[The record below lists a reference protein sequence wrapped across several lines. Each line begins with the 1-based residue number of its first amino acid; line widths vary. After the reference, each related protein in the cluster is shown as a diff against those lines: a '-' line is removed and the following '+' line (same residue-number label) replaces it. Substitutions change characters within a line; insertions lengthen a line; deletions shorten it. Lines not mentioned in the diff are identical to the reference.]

1 MTGHPAM
8 DSQPGLGNPASSA
21 GRFVLDGPSR
31 DRQDTVGAEL
41 RDRDDPHASSLPI
54 MPTSFQSNGLRF
66 LYPDNWTIV
75 ERSGDAGDAGGVGVT
90 LEFPGGG
97 FFSVEQVT
105 DPRDDDALL
114 AALVESVKEGYQDAE
129 HEPISADDFGA
140 SPLSAR
146 WGDLAA
152 PGVEAASGGGP
163 AAEVRFYY
171 LDLLVIARLMVLRL
185 GPTRYVVQTQA
196 ESRDFDRNV
205 PVFQA
210 LLKQIRENHS

>member
-1 MTGHPAM
+1 
-8 DSQPGLGNPASSA
+8 
-21 GRFVLDGPSR
+21 
-31 DRQDTVGAEL
+31 
-41 RDRDDPHASSLPI
+41 

-75 ERSGDAGDAGGVGVT
+75 ERSADAGGVGVT

-105 DPRDDDALL
+105 DARDDDALL

-129 HEPISADDFGA
+129 HEPISADDFGT
-140 SPLSAR
+140 STLSAR
-146 WGDLAA
+146 WGD
-152 PGVEAASGGGP
+152 PAASGLEAVPGGGS

-196 ESRDFDRNV
+196 ESRDFDRNL

>member
-1 MTGHPAM
+1 
-8 DSQPGLGNPASSA
+8 
-21 GRFVLDGPSR
+21 
-31 DRQDTVGAEL
+31 
-41 RDRDDPHASSLPI
+41 

-75 ERSGDAGDAGGVGVT
+75 ERSADAGGVGVT

-97 FFSVEQVT
+97 FFAVEQVT

-129 HEPISADDFGA
+129 HEPMSADDFGA

-146 WGDLAA
+146 GGDSATAA
-152 PGVEAASGGGP
+152 VGPMTDAGP

-196 ESRDFDRNV
+196 ESRDFDRNL